1 MGKAIVLRKYGN
13 SDQLKLED
21 VEIKKPSEDEL
32 LLKQTAIAVHFHDI
46 YVRTGLYKTLSLP
59 GIPGLEAVGVVEEIG
74 KGVSDFSPGD
84 RVGYIDRNY
93 GAYATN
99 RVVNKKLCFK
109 VPDFISDEII
119 ATNFSR
125 AITVQMLMEMV
136 TQVRASDTILIT
148 AVTGGVGK
156 IFAQW
161 AKSLGVQVIGTVGS
175 KEKLA
180 LGKSFGCDYTLT
192 YDQPDFIDEIFDI
205 TNGKGVDKVF
215 DSVGKDTFENSLKS
229 VSICGHIINFGQSS
243 GPIDPIQMSLLAAK
257 SLTIS
262 RPIIFDYISERET
275 YIKMVQSVFNAFKN
289 GNIKTPTLT
298 PYSLR
303 DAYLAHDM
311 LESRKGGGSVF
322 LKT

>member
-13 SDQLKLED
+13 SDQLKFEN

-215 DSVGKDTFENSLKS
+215 DSVGKDTFKNSLKS
-229 VSICGHIINFGQSS
+229 VSTCGHIINFGQSS

>member
-21 VEIKKPSEDEL
+21 VEIKKPSEEEL

-74 KGVSDFSPGD
+74 EGVSDFFPGD

-93 GAYATN
+93 GAYATH

>member
-1 MGKAIVLRKYGN
+1 MGKAIVIRKYGN
-13 SDQLKLED
+13 SAQLKLED
-21 VEIKKPSEDEL
+21 VEIQKPSEDEL
-32 LLKQTAIAVHFHDI
+32 LLRQTAIAVHFHDI

-136 TQVRASDTILIT
+136 TQVRASDTVLIT

-156 IFAQW
+156 IFVQW

-175 KEKLA
+175 KEKLV
-180 LGKSFGCDYTLT
+180 LGKSLGCDYTLT
-192 YDQPDFIDEIFDI
+192 YDQPDFLDEIFDI

-229 VSICGHIINFGQSS
+229 VSKCGHIINFGQSS
-243 GPIDPIQMSLLAAK
+243 GPIDPIQMSLLATK

-262 RPIIFDYISERET
+262 RPIIFDYISEREIF
-275 YIKMVQSVFNAFKN
+275 IKMAQSVFNAFKN
-289 GNIKTPTLT
+289 GNIKTPTFT
-298 PYSLR
+298 PYNLN

>member
-1 MGKAIVLRKYGN
+1 MGKAIVIRKYGN
-13 SDQLKLED
+13 SAQLKLED
-21 VEIKKPSEDEL
+21 VEIQKPSEDEL
-32 LLKQTAIAVHFHDI
+32 LLRQTAIAVHFHDI

-93 GAYATN
+93 GAYSTHK
-99 RVVNKKLCFK
+99 VVDKKLCFK

-136 TQVRASDTILIT
+136 TQVRASDTVLIT

-156 IFAQW
+156 IFVQW

-175 KEKLA
+175 KEKLV
-180 LGKSFGCDYTLT
+180 LGKSLGCDYTLT
-192 YDQPDFIDEIFDI
+192 YDQPDFLDEIFDI

-215 DSVGKDTFENSLKS
+215 DSVGKNTFENSLKS
-229 VSICGHIINFGQSS
+229 VSKCGHIINFGQSS
-243 GPIDPIQMSLLAAK
+243 GPINPIQMSLLATK

-262 RPIIFDYISERET
+262 RPIIFDYISEREIF
-275 YIKMVQSVFNAFKN
+275 IKMAQSVFNAFKN
-289 GNIKTPTLT
+289 GNIKTPTFT
-298 PYSLR
+298 PYNLN

>member
-1 MGKAIVLRKYGN
+1 MGKAIVLRKYGDT
-13 SDQLKLED
+13 DQLKLED
-21 VEIKKPSEDEL
+21 VEVKKPNEDEL

-46 YVRTGLYKTLSLP
+46 YVRTGLYKTLNLP

-74 KGVSDFSPGD
+74 KAVSDFSPGD
-84 RVGYIDRNY
+84 KVGYIDRNY
-93 GAYATN
+93 GAYASH
-99 RVVNKKLCFK
+99 RVIKKKLCFK

-136 TQVRASDTILIT
+136 TQVKASDTILIT

-161 AKSLGVQVIGTVGS
+161 AKSKGVRVIGTVGS
-175 KEKLA
+175 KEKVV

-192 YDQPDFIDEIFDI
+192 YDQPNFIDEILDI

-215 DSVGKDTFENSLKS
+215 DSVGKDTFQNSLKS
-229 VSICGHIINFGQSS
+229 VSSCGHIINFGQSS
-243 GPIDPIQMSLLAAK
+243 GPVDPIQMSLLASK

-262 RPIIFDYISERET
+262 RPIIFDYISETET
-275 YIKMVQSVFNAFKN
+275 YNKMAQSVFNAYKN

-298 PYSLR
+298 PYNLK

>member
-74 KGVSDFSPGD
+74 KGVSNFSPGD

-109 VPDFISDEII
+109 VPDFISDELI

-229 VSICGHIINFGQSS
+229 VSTCGHIINFGQSS
-243 GPIDPIQMSLLAAK
+243 GPIDPVQMSLLAAK

-275 YIKMVQSVFNAFKN
+275 YIKMIQSVFNAFKN

>member
-1 MGKAIVLRKYGN
+1 MGKAIVIRKYGN
-13 SDQLKLED
+13 SAQLKLED
-21 VEIKKPSEDEL
+21 VEIQKPSEDEL
-32 LLKQTAIAVHFHDI
+32 LLRQTAIAVHFHDI

-93 GAYATN
+93 GAYATHK
-99 RVVNKKLCFK
+99 VVDKKLCFK

-136 TQVRASDTILIT
+136 TQVRASDTVLIT

-156 IFAQW
+156 IFVQW

-175 KEKLA
+175 KEKLV
-180 LGKSFGCDYTLT
+180 LGKSLGCDYTLT
-192 YDQPDFIDEIFDI
+192 YDQPDFLDEIFDI

-229 VSICGHIINFGQSS
+229 VSKCGHIINFGQSS
-243 GPIDPIQMSLLAAK
+243 GPIDPIQMSLLATK

-275 YIKMVQSVFNAFKN
+275 FIKMAQSVFNAFKN
-289 GNIKTPTLT
+289 GNIKTPAFT
-298 PYSLR
+298 PYNLN

>member
-21 VEIKKPSEDEL
+21 VEIKKPSDDEL
-32 LLKQTAIAVHFHDI
+32 LLRQTAIAVHFHDI

-93 GAYATN
+93 GAYSTHK
-99 RVVNKKLCFK
+99 VVDKKLCFK
-109 VPDFISDEII
+109 VPNFISDEII

-156 IFAQW
+156 IFVQW

-175 KEKLA
+175 KEKLV

-192 YDQPDFIDEIFDI
+192 YDQPNFLDEIFDI

-229 VSICGHIINFGQSS
+229 VSKCGHIINFGQSS
-243 GPIDPIQMSLLAAK
+243 GPIDPLQMSLLATK

-275 YIKMVQSVFNAFKN
+275 FIKMAQSVFNAFKN
-289 GNIKTPTLT
+289 GNIKTPTFT
-298 PYSLR
+298 PYNLN

>member
-74 KGVSDFSPGD
+74 EGVSDFFPGD

-93 GAYATN
+93 GAYATH

-109 VPDFISDEII
+109 VPDFISDELI

-161 AKSLGVQVIGTVGS
+161 AKSLGAQVIGTVGS
-175 KEKLA
+175 KEKLV

-229 VSICGHIINFGQSS
+229 VSTCGHIINFGQSS
-243 GPIDPIQMSLLAAK
+243 GPIDPVQMSLLAAK

-298 PYSLR
+298 PYSLK

>member
-93 GAYATN
+93 GAYATH

-229 VSICGHIINFGQSS
+229 VSTCGHIINFGQSS
-243 GPIDPIQMSLLAAK
+243 GPIDPVQMSLLAAK

-262 RPIIFDYISERET
+262 RPIIFDYISEREI
-275 YIKMVQSVFNAFKN
+275 YIKMIKSVFNAFKN
-289 GNIKTPTLT
+289 GNIKTPTFTTYNLN
-298 PYSLR
+298 

-322 LKT
+322 LKI

>member
-1 MGKAIVLRKYGN
+1 MGKAIVVRKFGN

-21 VEIKKPSEDEL
+21 VEIQKPSEDEL
-32 LLKQTAIAVHFHDI
+32 LLRQTAIAVHFHDI

-93 GAYATN
+93 GAYATHK
-99 RVVNKKLCFK
+99 VVDKKLCFK

-136 TQVRASDTILIT
+136 TQVRASDTVLIT

-156 IFAQW
+156 IFVQW

-175 KEKLA
+175 KEKLV
-180 LGKSFGCDYTLT
+180 LGKSLGCDYTLT
-192 YDQPDFIDEIFDI
+192 YDQPDFLDEIFDI

-229 VSICGHIINFGQSS
+229 VSKCGHIINFGQSS
-243 GPIDPIQMSLLAAK
+243 GPIDPIQMSLLATK

-275 YIKMVQSVFNAFKN
+275 YIKMAQSVFNAFKN
-289 GNIKTPTLT
+289 GNIKIPTFT
-298 PYSLR
+298 PYNLNN
-303 DAYLAHDM
+303 AYLAHDM

>member
-21 VEIKKPSEDEL
+21 VEIKKPSEEEL

-74 KGVSDFSPGD
+74 EGVSDFFPGD

-93 GAYATN
+93 GAYATH

-148 AVTGGVGK
+148 SVTGGVGK

-161 AKSLGVQVIGTVGS
+161 AKSLGAQVIGTVGS
-175 KEKLA
+175 KEKLV

-192 YDQPDFIDEIFDI
+192 YDQHDFIDQIFDI

-229 VSICGHIINFGQSS
+229 VSTCGHIINFGQSS
-243 GPIDPIQMSLLAAK
+243 GPIDPVQMSLLAAK

-275 YIKMVQSVFNAFKN
+275 YIKMAQSVFNAFKN
-289 GNIKTPTLT
+289 GNIKTPTFT
-298 PYSLR
+298 PYNLN

>member
-243 GPIDPIQMSLLAAK
+243 GPIDPVQMSLLAAK

-298 PYSLR
+298 PYSLK

>member
-21 VEIKKPSEDEL
+21 VEIKKPSEEEL

-93 GAYATN
+93 GAYATH

-192 YDQPDFIDEIFDI
+192 YDQNDFIDQIFDI

-229 VSICGHIINFGQSS
+229 VSTCGHIINFGQSS
-243 GPIDPIQMSLLAAK
+243 GPIDPVQMSLLAAK

-298 PYSLR
+298 PYSLK
-303 DAYLAHDM
+303 DAYLAHGM

>member
-21 VEIKKPSEDEL
+21 VEIQKPSEDEL
-32 LLKQTAIAVHFHDI
+32 LLRQTAIAVHFHDI

-93 GAYATN
+93 GAYATHK
-99 RVVNKKLCFK
+99 VIDKKLCFK

-156 IFAQW
+156 IFVQW

-175 KEKLA
+175 KEKLV

-192 YDQPDFIDEIFDI
+192 YDQPNFLDEIFDI

-229 VSICGHIINFGQSS
+229 VSKCGHIINFGQSS
-243 GPIDPIQMSLLAAK
+243 GPIDPVQMSLLATK

-275 YIKMVQSVFNAFKN
+275 FIKMAQSVFNAFKN
-289 GNIKTPTLT
+289 ENIKTPTFT
-298 PYSLR
+298 PYNLN

>member
-74 KGVSDFSPGD
+74 EGVSDFFPGD

-93 GAYATN
+93 GAYATH

-109 VPDFISDEII
+109 VPDFISDELI

-298 PYSLR
+298 PYSLK
-303 DAYLAHDM
+303 DAYLAHGM

>member
-1 MGKAIVLRKYGN
+1 MGKAIVLRKFGN

-21 VEIKKPSEDEL
+21 VEIQKPSEDEL
-32 LLKQTAIAVHFHDI
+32 LLRQTAIAVHFHDI

-93 GAYATN
+93 GAYATHK
-99 RVVNKKLCFK
+99 VVDKKLCFK

-136 TQVRASDTILIT
+136 TQVRASDTVLIT

-156 IFAQW
+156 IFVQW

-175 KEKLA
+175 KEKLV
-180 LGKSFGCDYTLT
+180 LGKSLGCDYTLT
-192 YDQPDFIDEIFDI
+192 YDQPDFLDEIFDI

-229 VSICGHIINFGQSS
+229 VSKCGHIINFGQSS
-243 GPIDPIQMSLLAAK
+243 GPIDPIQMSLLATK

-275 YIKMVQSVFNAFKN
+275 FIKMAQSVFNAFKN
-289 GNIKTPTLT
+289 ENIKTPTFT
-298 PYSLR
+298 PYNLN

>member
-21 VEIKKPSEDEL
+21 VEIKKPSEEEL

-74 KGVSDFSPGD
+74 EGVSDFFPGD

-93 GAYATN
+93 GAYATH

-229 VSICGHIINFGQSS
+229 VSTCGHIINFGQSS
-243 GPIDPIQMSLLAAK
+243 GPIDPVQMSLLAAK

-298 PYSLR
+298 PYSLK
-303 DAYLAHDM
+303 DAYLAHGM

>member
-21 VEIKKPSEDEL
+21 VEIKKPSEEEL

-93 GAYATN
+93 GAYATH

-109 VPDFISDEII
+109 VPDFISDELI

-192 YDQPDFIDEIFDI
+192 YDQNDFIDQIFDI

-229 VSICGHIINFGQSS
+229 VSTCGHIINFGQSS
-243 GPIDPIQMSLLAAK
+243 GPIDPVQMSLLAAK

-275 YIKMVQSVFNAFKN
+275 YIKMAQSVFNAFKN
-289 GNIKTPTLT
+289 GNIKTPTFT
-298 PYSLR
+298 PYNLN

>member
-21 VEIKKPSEDEL
+21 VEIQKPSEDEL
-32 LLKQTAIAVHFHDI
+32 LLRQTAIAVHFHDI

-59 GIPGLEAVGVVEEIG
+59 GIPGLEAVGVVEKIG
-74 KGVSDFSPGD
+74 KGVSDFSPGE

-93 GAYATN
+93 GAYATHK
-99 RVVNKKLCFK
+99 VVDKKLCFK

-136 TQVRASDTILIT
+136 TQVRASDTVLIT

-156 IFAQW
+156 IFVQW

-175 KEKLA
+175 KEKLV

-192 YDQPDFIDEIFDI
+192 YDQPDFLDEIFDI

-229 VSICGHIINFGQSS
+229 VSKCGHIINFGQSS
-243 GPIDPIQMSLLAAK
+243 GPIDPVQMSLLATK

-275 YIKMVQSVFNAFKN
+275 FIKMAQSVFNAFKN
-289 GNIKTPTLT
+289 GNIKTPTFT
-298 PYSLR
+298 PYNLN

>member
-1 MGKAIVLRKYGN
+1 MGKAIVIRKYGN
-13 SDQLKLED
+13 SAQLKLED
-21 VEIKKPSEDEL
+21 VEIQKPSEDEL
-32 LLKQTAIAVHFHDI
+32 LLRQTAIAVHFHDI

-93 GAYATN
+93 GAYSTHK
-99 RVVNKKLCFK
+99 VVDKKLCFK

-136 TQVRASDTILIT
+136 TQVRASDTVLIT

-156 IFAQW
+156 IFVQW

-175 KEKLA
+175 KEKLVI
-180 LGKSFGCDYTLT
+180 GKSLGCDYTLT
-192 YDQPDFIDEIFDI
+192 YDQPDFLDEIFDI

-229 VSICGHIINFGQSS
+229 VSKCGHIINFGQSS
-243 GPIDPIQMSLLAAK
+243 GPIDPIQMSLLATK

-262 RPIIFDYISERET
+262 RPIIFDYISEREIF
-275 YIKMVQSVFNAFKN
+275 IKMAQSVFNAFKN
-289 GNIKTPTLT
+289 GNIKTPTFT
-298 PYSLR
+298 PYNLN

>member
-1 MGKAIVLRKYGN
+1 MGKAIVIRKYGN
-13 SDQLKLED
+13 SAQLKLED
-21 VEIKKPSEDEL
+21 VEIQKPSEDEL
-32 LLKQTAIAVHFHDI
+32 LLRQTAIAVHFHDI

-93 GAYATN
+93 GAYSTHK
-99 RVVNKKLCFK
+99 VVDKKLCFK

-136 TQVRASDTILIT
+136 TQVRASDTVLIT

-156 IFAQW
+156 IFVQW

-175 KEKLA
+175 KEKLV
-180 LGKSFGCDYTLT
+180 LGKSLGCDYTLT
-192 YDQPDFIDEIFDI
+192 YDQPDFLDEIFDI

-229 VSICGHIINFGQSS
+229 VSKCGHIINFGQSS
-243 GPIDPIQMSLLAAK
+243 GPIDPIQMSLLATK

-262 RPIIFDYISERET
+262 RPIIFDYISEREIF
-275 YIKMVQSVFNAFKN
+275 IKMAQSVFNAFKN
-289 GNIKTPTLT
+289 GNIKTPTFT
-298 PYSLR
+298 PYNLN

>member
-21 VEIKKPSEDEL
+21 VEIKKPSEEEL

-74 KGVSDFSPGD
+74 EGVSDFFPGD

-93 GAYATN
+93 GAYATH

-109 VPDFISDEII
+109 VPDFISDELI

-229 VSICGHIINFGQSS
+229 VSTCGHIINFGQSS
-243 GPIDPIQMSLLAAK
+243 GPIDPVQMSLLAAK

-289 GNIKTPTLT
+289 ANIKTPTLT

>member
-1 MGKAIVLRKYGN
+1 MGKAIVIRKYGN
-13 SDQLKLED
+13 SAQLKLED
-21 VEIKKPSEDEL
+21 VEIQKPSEDEL
-32 LLKQTAIAVHFHDI
+32 LLRQTAIAVHFHDI

-93 GAYATN
+93 GAYSTHK
-99 RVVNKKLCFK
+99 VVDKKLCFK
-109 VPDFISDEII
+109 IPDFISDEII

-136 TQVRASDTILIT
+136 TQVRASDTVLIT

-156 IFAQW
+156 IFVQW

-175 KEKLA
+175 KEKLV
-180 LGKSFGCDYTLT
+180 LGKSLGCDYTLT
-192 YDQPDFIDEIFDI
+192 YDQPDFLDEIFDI

-229 VSICGHIINFGQSS
+229 VSKCGHIINFGQSS
-243 GPIDPIQMSLLAAK
+243 GPIDPIQMSLLATK

-262 RPIIFDYISERET
+262 RPIIFDYISEREIF
-275 YIKMVQSVFNAFKN
+275 IKMAQSVFNAFKN
-289 GNIKTPTLT
+289 GNIKTPTFT
-298 PYSLR
+298 PYNLN

>member
-21 VEIKKPSEDEL
+21 VEIKKPSEEEL

-74 KGVSDFSPGD
+74 DGVSDFFPGD

-93 GAYATN
+93 GAYATH

-229 VSICGHIINFGQSS
+229 VSTCGHIINFGQSS

-298 PYSLR
+298 PYSLK
-303 DAYLAHDM
+303 DAYLAHGM

>member
-1 MGKAIVLRKYGN
+1 
-13 SDQLKLED
+13 
-21 VEIKKPSEDEL
+21 
-32 LLKQTAIAVHFHDI
+32 
-46 YVRTGLYKTLSLP
+46 
-59 GIPGLEAVGVVEEIG
+59 
-74 KGVSDFSPGD
+74 
-84 RVGYIDRNY
+84 
-93 GAYATN
+93 
-99 RVVNKKLCFK
+99 
-109 VPDFISDEII
+109 
-119 ATNFSR
+119 
-125 AITVQMLMEMV
+125 MLMEMV

-161 AKSLGVQVIGTVGS
+161 AKSLGAQVIGTVGS

-192 YDQPDFIDEIFDI
+192 YDQHDFIDQIFDI

-229 VSICGHIINFGQSS
+229 VSTCGHIINFGQSS
-243 GPIDPIQMSLLAAK
+243 GPIDPVQMSLLAAK

-275 YIKMVQSVFNAFKN
+275 YIKMAQSVFNAFKN
-289 GNIKTPTLT
+289 GNIKTPTFT
-298 PYSLR
+298 PYNLN

>member
-21 VEIKKPSEDEL
+21 VEIKKPSEEEL

-74 KGVSDFSPGD
+74 EGVSDFFPGD

-93 GAYATN
+93 GAYATH

-298 PYSLR
+298 PYSLK
-303 DAYLAHDM
+303 DAYLAHGM

>member
-21 VEIKKPSEDEL
+21 VEIKKPSEEEL

-59 GIPGLEAVGVVEEIG
+59 GIQGLEAVGVVEEIG
-74 KGVSDFSPGD
+74 EGVSDFFPGD

-93 GAYATN
+93 GAYATH

-205 TNGKGVDKVF
+205 TNGNGVDKVF

-298 PYSLR
+298 PYSLK
-303 DAYLAHDM
+303 DAYLAHGM

>member
-1 MGKAIVLRKYGN
+1 MGKAIVIRKYGN
-13 SDQLKLED
+13 SAQLKLED
-21 VEIKKPSEDEL
+21 VEIQKPSEDEL
-32 LLKQTAIAVHFHDI
+32 LLRQTAIAVHFHDI

-93 GAYATN
+93 GAYATHK
-99 RVVNKKLCFK
+99 VVDKKLCFK

-136 TQVRASDTILIT
+136 TQVRASDTVLIT

-156 IFAQW
+156 IFVQW

-175 KEKLA
+175 KEKLV
-180 LGKSFGCDYTLT
+180 LGKSLGCDYTLT
-192 YDQPDFIDEIFDI
+192 YDQPDFLDEIFDI

-229 VSICGHIINFGQSS
+229 VSKCGHIINFGQSS
-243 GPIDPIQMSLLAAK
+243 GPIDPLQMSLLATK

-275 YIKMVQSVFNAFKN
+275 YIKMAQSVFNAFKN
-289 GNIKTPTLT
+289 GNIKTPTFT
-298 PYSLR
+298 PYNLN

>member
-109 VPDFISDEII
+109 VPDFISDELI

>member
-1 MGKAIVLRKYGN
+1 MGKAIVIRKYGN
-13 SDQLKLED
+13 SAQLKLED
-21 VEIKKPSEDEL
+21 VEIQKPSEDEL
-32 LLKQTAIAVHFHDI
+32 LLRQTAIAVHFHDI

-74 KGVSDFSPGD
+74 KSVSDFSPGD

-93 GAYATN
+93 GAYSTHK
-99 RVVNKKLCFK
+99 VVDKKLCFK

-156 IFAQW
+156 IFVQW

-175 KEKLA
+175 KEKLV

-192 YDQPDFIDEIFDI
+192 YDQPNFLDEIFDI

-229 VSICGHIINFGQSS
+229 VSKCGHIINFGQSS
-243 GPIDPIQMSLLAAK
+243 GPIDPIQMSLLATK

-275 YIKMVQSVFNAFKN
+275 YINMAQSVFNAFKN
-289 GNIKTPTLT
+289 GNIQTPTFT
-298 PYSLR
+298 PYNLN

>member
-1 MGKAIVLRKYGN
+1 M
-13 SDQLKLED
+13 
-21 VEIKKPSEDEL
+21 
-32 LLKQTAIAVHFHDI
+32 
-46 YVRTGLYKTLSLP
+46 SLP

-93 GAYATN
+93 GAYATH

-148 AVTGGVGK
+148 SVTGGVGK

-161 AKSLGVQVIGTVGS
+161 AKSLGAQVIGTVGS
-175 KEKLA
+175 KEKLV

-298 PYSLR
+298 PYSLK
-303 DAYLAHDM
+303 DAYLAHGM

>member
-21 VEIKKPSEDEL
+21 VEIKKPSEEEL

-74 KGVSDFSPGD
+74 EGVSDFFPGD

-93 GAYATN
+93 GAYATH

-192 YDQPDFIDEIFDI
+192 YDQHDFIDQIFDI

-298 PYSLR
+298 PYSLK
-303 DAYLAHDM
+303 DAYLAHGM

>member
-59 GIPGLEAVGVVEEIG
+59 GILGLEAVGVVEEIG

>member
-192 YDQPDFIDEIFDI
+192 YDQTDFIDEIFDI

-215 DSVGKDTFENSLKS
+215 DSVGKDTFKNSLKS
-229 VSICGHIINFGQSS
+229 VSTCGHIINFGQSS
-243 GPIDPIQMSLLAAK
+243 GPIDPVQMSLLAAK

-298 PYSLR
+298 PYSLK
-303 DAYLAHDM
+303 DAYLAHGM

>member
-1 MGKAIVLRKYGN
+1 MGKAIVIRKYGN
-13 SDQLKLED
+13 SAQLKLED
-21 VEIKKPSEDEL
+21 VEIQKPSEDEL
-32 LLKQTAIAVHFHDI
+32 LLRQTAIAVHFHDI

-93 GAYATN
+93 GAYSTHK
-99 RVVNKKLCFK
+99 VVDKKLCFK

-136 TQVRASDTILIT
+136 TQVRASDTVLIT

-156 IFAQW
+156 IFVQW

-175 KEKLA
+175 KEKLV
-180 LGKSFGCDYTLT
+180 LGKSLGCDYTLT
-192 YDQPDFIDEIFDI
+192 YDQPDFLDEIFDI

-229 VSICGHIINFGQSS
+229 VSKCGHILNFGQSS
-243 GPIDPIQMSLLAAK
+243 GPIDPIQMSLLATK

-262 RPIIFDYISERET
+262 RPIIFDYISEREIF
-275 YIKMVQSVFNAFKN
+275 IKMAQSVFNAFKN
-289 GNIKTPTLT
+289 GNIKTPTFT
-298 PYSLR
+298 PYNLN